1 MTRNPATRE
10 LTELLP
16 RFKRRAAEALPG
28 RVAKVVLYGSRA
40 RGEGA
45 ADSDWDLA
53 VFLDGAPP
61 GAEDRRALADAA
73 YDLIVESG
81 QFIQPLA
88 LPLSRWDEESSLLR
102 DIREHGV
109 EI

>member
-1 MTRNPATRE
+1 MPDRE
-10 LTELLP
+10 AADVLS
-16 RFKRRAAEALPG
+16 RFKRRAADALPG

-40 RGEGA
+40 RGSA
-45 ADSDWDLA
+45 QPDSDWDVA
-53 VFLDGAPP
+53 VFLAGAAPL
-61 GAEDRRALADAA
+61 AEDWRALADAA

-88 LPLSRWDEESSLLR
+88 LPVARWGEDSALLR

>member
-1 MTRNPATRE
+1 M
-10 LTELLP
+10 LT
-16 RFKRRAAEALPG
+16 RFKRRAAEAMPG

-45 ADSDWDLA
+45 PDSDWDLA
-53 VFLDGAPP
+53 VFLGGAPP

-73 YDLIVESG
+73 YDLIVDSG
-81 QFIQPLA
+81 EFIQPLA
-88 LPLSRWDEESSLLR
+88 LPLSRWDEDSSLLR

-109 EI
+109 EV